1 MGLFSKHATNKSQ
14 QSTTTII
21 GQGCTINGNIRLTCD
36 VHIDG
41 FVEGK
46 IVSDKTL
53 IISASGRVK
62 GEITADKVVING
74 LFEGDCYANT
84 VEILPN
90 GKAHGS
96 IHSDDLCIE
105 RGGSFLGKTRPTTDE
120 KVISLTTAAK
130 TSVSFA
136 ETDAKTEASDT
147 SDRSD
152 ISADSVNSPA
162 AKTAA
167 KA

>member
-1 MGLFSKHATNKSQ
+1 M
-14 QSTTTII
+14 
-21 GQGCTINGNIRLTCD
+21 
-36 VHIDG
+36 
-41 FVEGK
+41 
-46 IVSDKTL
+46 

-130 TSVSFA
+130 T
-136 ETDAKTEASDT
+136 EANDT
-147 SDRSD
+147 N
-152 ISADSVNSPA
+152 ADSVNIPA
-162 AKTAA
+162 TKTSAKG
-167 KA
+167 

>member
-1 MGLFSKHATNKSQ
+1 MGFFSKHAANKSQ

-21 GQGCTINGNIRLTCD
+21 GQGCTINGNIRLSCD
-36 VHIDG
+36 IHIDG

-74 LFEGDCYANT
+74 LFEGDCFANT

-90 GKAHGS
+90 GKAHGA

-105 RGGSFLGKTRPTTDE
+105 RGGSFLGKTRPTADE
-120 KVISLTTAAK
+120 KVISLSKASK
-130 TSVSFA
+130 SESSLPQS
-136 ETDAKTEASDT
+136 TEAQ
-147 SDRSD
+147 
-152 ISADSVNSPA
+152 A
-162 AKTAA
+162 ATQN
-167 KA
+167 